1 MYTAKDI
8 LDAKAVHT
16 TYSVHV
22 ESTVFDALKV
32 MAEANIGAVMVMEG
46 DKVVG
51 IFTERDY
58 ARKGE
63 LQGRSAKETPIRD
76 VMVEKM
82 VTVTPKTT
90 IDQCMA
96 LMKQFHIRHL
106 PVVENNQM
114 VGILSLRDVME
125 AAVENRESE
134 IRGLEN
140 YILSSGFQG

>member
-1 MYTAKDI
+1 MFTAKDI
-8 LDAKAVHT
+8 LEAKAQHST
-16 TYSVHV
+16 FSVHV
-22 ESTVFDALKV
+22 EATVLDALKL
-32 MAEANIGAVMVMEG
+32 MAEANIGAVMVMDG
-46 DKVVG
+46 AKVVG

-63 LQGRSAKETPIRD
+63 LQGRVAKDTPIRE

-90 IDQCMA
+90 IDQCMG

-125 AAVENRESE
+125 AAIERRESE

>member
-1 MYTAKDI
+1 MNTVKDLLEAKG
-8 LDAKAVHT
+8 KRPN
-16 TYSVHV
+16 YSVAADA
-22 ESTVFDALKV
+22 TVLEALKV

-63 LQGRSAKETPIRD
+63 LLNRTAKETPIRE

-90 IDQCMA
+90 VDQCLA

-125 AAVENRESE
+125 AAVANLENE

-140 YILSSGFQG
+140 YILSTGFQG

>member
-1 MYTAKDI
+1 MNTVKALLESIGKRPHHSVAANATV
-8 LDAKAVHT
+8 LDA
-16 TYSVHV
+16 
-22 ESTVFDALKV
+22 LRV
-32 MAEANIGAVMVMEG
+32 MAEANVGAVMVIED

-63 LQGRSAKETPIRD
+63 LQGRCAKDTPIRE
-76 VMVEKM
+76 VMVQKM
-82 VTVTPKTT
+82 VTVTPETT
-90 IDQCMA
+90 VDQCMA

-114 VGILSLRDVME
+114 VGLISLRDVME
-125 AAVENRESE
+125 AAIRSRESE

>member
-1 MYTAKDI
+1 MNTVNDLLEAKGKRPNYSI
-8 LDAKAVHT
+8 AVDA
-16 TYSVHV
+16 SVL
-22 ESTVFDALKV
+22 EALKV

-46 DKVVG
+46 NKVVG

-63 LQGRSAKETPIRD
+63 LQGRSARETPIRE

-90 IDQCMA
+90 IEQCMA
-96 LMKQFHIRHL
+96 LMRQFHIRHL

-125 AAVENRESE
+125 AAVQNLESE

>member
-1 MYTAKDI
+1 MNTVRTLLETKEPRPN
-8 LDAKAVHT
+8 
-16 TYSVHV
+16 YSVT
-22 ESTVFDALKV
+22 SDATVFDALKL
-32 MAEANIGAVMVMEG
+32 MAEANIGAVMVSEG
-46 DKVVG
+46 DKIVG

-58 ARKGE
+58 ARKVE
-63 LQGRSAKETPIRD
+63 LQGRTAIETPVKE

-82 VTVTPKTT
+82 VTVTPNTT

-125 AAVENRESE
+125 AAVESRESE

-140 YILSSGFQG
+140 

>member
-1 MYTAKDI
+1 MNTVNDLLEAKG
-8 LDAKAVHT
+8 KRPN
-16 TYSVHV
+16 YSVAV
-22 ESTVFDALKV
+22 DASVLEALKV

-46 DKVVG
+46 NKVVG

-63 LQGRSAKETPIRD
+63 LQGRSARETPIRE

-90 IDQCMA
+90 IEQCMA
-96 LMKQFHIRHL
+96 LMRQFHIRHL

-125 AAVENRESE
+125 AAVQNLESE

>member
-1 MYTAKDI
+1 MNTVKALLEVI
-8 LDAKAVHT
+8 GQRPHHSVAADA
-16 TYSVHV
+16 
-22 ESTVFDALKV
+22 TVLEALKV
-32 MAEANIGAVMVMEG
+32 MEEANVGAVMVMEG
-46 DKVVG
+46 DKVIG

-63 LQGRSAKETPIRD
+63 LRGRCAKDTPIRED
-76 VMVEKM
+76 MVEKM
-82 VTVTPKTT
+82 VTVTPQTT
-90 IDQCMA
+90 VDQCMA

-125 AAVENRESE
+125 AAVESRESE

>member
-1 MYTAKDI
+1 MNTVKDLLEAKGNRPN
-8 LDAKAVHT
+8 
-16 TYSVHV
+16 YSVAID
-22 ESTVFDALKV
+22 STVLEALKV
-32 MAEANIGAVMVMEG
+32 MAEANIGAVMIMEG
-46 DKVVG
+46 HKVVG

-63 LQGRSAKETPIRD
+63 IQGRTAKDTPIRD

-125 AAVENRESE
+125 AAIESRESE

>member
-1 MYTAKDI
+1 MNTV
-8 LDAKAVHT
+8 KALLEFIGQRPH
-16 TYSVHV
+16 YSVAADA
-22 ESTVFDALKV
+22 TVFDALKV
-32 MAEANIGAVMVMEG
+32 MAEANVGAVMVTEG
-46 DKVVG
+46 DKVIG

-63 LQGRSAKETPIRD
+63 LQGRCAKDTPIRD

-82 VTVTPKTT
+82 VTVTPQTT
-90 IDQCMA
+90 VDQCMA

-125 AAVENRESE
+125 AAIESRESE

>member
-1 MYTAKDI
+1 MNTVKDLLAAKG
-8 LDAKAVHT
+8 KRPN
-16 TYSVHV
+16 YSVAADA
-22 ESTVFDALKV
+22 SVFDALKV
-32 MAEANIGAVMVMEG
+32 MAEANIGAVMVMED

-63 LQGRSAKETPIRD
+63 LQGRCAKDTLMRE

-82 VTVTPKTT
+82 VTVTPITT
-90 IDQCMA
+90 VEQCMA
-96 LMKQFHIRHL
+96 LMRQFHIRHL

-125 AAVENRESE
+125 AAVQSLESE

>member
-1 MYTAKDI
+1 M
-8 LDAKAVHT
+8 
-16 TYSVHV
+16 
-22 ESTVFDALKV
+22 EALQL
-32 MAEANIGAVMVMEG
+32 MAEANIGAVMVTDG

-63 LQGRSAKETPIRD
+63 LQGRSAKDTRMRE
-76 VMVEKM
+76 VMVERM
-82 VTVTPKTT
+82 VTISTKTT

-114 VGILSLRDVME
+114 VGIVSLRDVME
-125 AAVENRESE
+125 AAIESRDSE

-140 YILSSGFQG
+140 YILSTGFQG

>member
-1 MYTAKDI
+1 MNTVKD
-8 LDAKAVHT
+8 LLESKGNRPNH
-16 TYSVHV
+16 SVDV
-22 ESTVFDALKV
+22 NSTVMEALQL
-32 MAEANIGAVMVMEG
+32 MAEANIGAVMVTDG

-63 LQGRSAKETPIRD
+63 LQGRSAKDTRMRE
-76 VMVEKM
+76 VMVERM
-82 VTVTPKTT
+82 VTISTKTT

-114 VGILSLRDVME
+114 VGIVSLRDVME
-125 AAVENRESE
+125 AAIESRDSE

-140 YILSSGFQG
+140 YILSTGFQG